1 MLCKNNPRFNRM
13 LKPFS
18 LLVVFLFAGSLAA
31 VAAGPPL
38 PSALNNTLALTLIT
52 LMLILLLVIFM
63 LGQLLTGIADVNLQK
78 DKAEKKKS
86 ATPVVVVTGL
96 LLLLTSSVMAQENA
110 AAIQTA
116 VVNPKTYGGLS
127 AFVFFSMITVI
138 FVELLAILV
147 LLYNIRFLL
156 KADKVKATET
166 KEALVTAKSF
176 SAWWSRINKFK
187 PVEQESDLELDHEYD
202 GIRELDNRLPPWW
215 LYGFYATII
224 FGVIYLWRYHVSY
237 SAPLSKEEFEISVKK
252 ADEEVKAY
260 LAQKGESVDENTVTV
275 SVEPTDI
282 AEGKKIYTA
291 ACVACHKDDGGG
303 MVGPNLTDDYWLHG
317 GDVKSVFKT
326 IKYGINAMPQWQTS
340 YSNKQIAQ
348 VASYVMSLHG
358 ANPTGAKTAEGQ
370 LFKEEGA
377 ATGAGK

>member
-63 LGQLLTGIADVNLQK
+63 LGQLLTGIADVKLQK

-317 GDVKSVFKT
+317 GDVKSIFKT

-348 VASYVMSLHG
+348 VTSYVMSLHG
-358 ANPTGAKTAEGQ
+358 ANPPGAKTAEGQ